1 MPALPGGPDATTIPA
16 KPSCPTLERP
26 FFGILK
32 CEPLCRGRKLRGMPM
47 RRRNE
52 TEIMAEILSLCRHPQ
67 KKTRIMYQ
75 TNLSWKIAK
84 EYLETLLSKELL
96 QVHHSEIRYA
106 TTQKGLDFLE
116 KWEQCTAFLT
126 VKDKKRVYT

>member
-1 MPALPGGPDATTIPA
+1 
-16 KPSCPTLERP
+16 
-26 FFGILK
+26 
-32 CEPLCRGRKLRGMPM
+32 M
-47 RRRNE
+47 RRRNR

-75 TNLSWKIAK
+75 TNLSWKLAH
-84 EYLETLLSKELL
+84 EYLATLISRELL

-106 TTQKGLDFLE
+106 TTQKGLNFLE

-126 VKDKKRVYT
+126 VKDKTRARA

>member
-1 MPALPGGPDATTIPA
+1 M
-16 KPSCPTLERP
+16 K
-26 FFGILK
+26 
-32 CEPLCRGRKLRGMPM
+32 
-47 RRRNE
+47 RRNE

-75 TNLSWKIAK
+75 TNLSWKVAQ
-84 EYLETLLSKELL
+84 EYLERLLSRELL

-126 VKDKKRVYT
+126 VQDKKQACA